1 MGHDEQLLDPLEG
14 GVQTGEVAGEY
25 VMPVLEEISI
35 VQRRSVL
42 RHDQGRF
49 FIVSIQGQGNTK
61 PVN

>member
-35 VQRRSVL
+35 GQRRSVL